1 MNIYIFGNEDLALD
15 SLPVKLLPALSK
27 HCPEVT
33 FVHADPTENWH
44 KGEKD
49 IVIID
54 TVQGIKNVTQFTSLD
69 SFQKETHRTSLHD
82 YDVYTDIALMKKI
95 GKITSVQIIGVPQEG
110 KHQLVLNA
118 VVPLIKQLSSS
129 GSAAY

>member
-1 MNIYIFGNEDLALD
+1 MTIYVFGNEDIDID
-15 SLPVKLLPALSK
+15 SLPVKLLPELSK
-27 HCPEVT
+27 QCPEVT
-33 FVHADPTENWH
+33 FIHADPTENWH

-54 TVQGIKNVTQFTSLD
+54 TVCGIKSVTQFDSLD
-69 SFQKETHRTSLHD
+69 SFQKQTHRTSLHD

-95 GKITSVQIIGVPQEG
+95 GRIESVQIIGVPQEG

-118 VVPLIKQLSSS
+118 VVPFIKQLTYSSK
-129 GSAAY
+129 